1 MGSTRVNL
9 HNEAK
14 RALELMDLTSLNAH
28 DTNES
33 IVAMLDEID
42 AEVGLPAA
50 ICVYPQFVALC
61 KAQLA
66 ERGFNSIKIATVTN
80 FPSGKEPLEVVL
92 EQTRQAITD
101 GADEIDLVMPYNQVI
116 MGDPDTPWQY
126 VRSSKDVCGEKVQ
139 LKVIIESGVLSEPEM
154 IAQASDIA
162 ILAGADFIKTS
173 TGKVPVNATLPAA
186 EIMLSR
192 IKANNKPVGFKAAGG
207 VKTVAET
214 LPFLDAAERILGQ
227 SFIDA
232 EHFRFG
238 ASSLLADIKAILVKE
253 S

>member
-1 MGSTRVNL
+1 MSSTRVNL
-9 HNEAK
+9 HNKAK

-33 IVAMLDEID
+33 IIAMLDKID
-42 AEVGLPAA
+42 AEIGLPAA

-66 ERGFNSIKIATVTN
+66 ERSFNSIKIATVTN
-80 FPSGKEPLEVVL
+80 FPSGKEPLEAVL
-92 EQTRQAITD
+92 DQTRQAIRD

-139 LKVIIESGVLSEPEM
+139 LKVIIESGILSKPEV

-173 TGKVPVNATLPAA
+173 TGKVSVNATLQAA
-186 EIMLSR
+186 EVMLSR

-214 LPFLDAAERILGQ
+214 LPYLDAAERIMGQ
-227 SFIDA
+227 SWVNA
-232 EHFRFG
+232 ERFRFG
-238 ASSLLADIKAILVKE
+238 ASSLLTDIKSVLA
-253 S
+253 SDS

>member
-1 MGSTRVNL
+1 MSSTRVNL
-9 HNEAK
+9 HEKAK
-14 RALELMDLTSLNAH
+14 RALELMDLTSLNEH

-33 IVAMLDEID
+33 IIAMLDEID
-42 AEVGLPAA
+42 AEAGLPAA

-61 KAQLA
+61 KAQLQQ
-66 ERGFNSIKIATVTN
+66 RGFDSVKVATVTN
-80 FPSGKEPLEVVL
+80 FPSGKEPLEAVL

-101 GADEIDLVMPYNQVI
+101 GADEIDLVMPYSQVM

-126 VRSSKDVCGEKVQ
+126 VRSSKDVCGDKVH
-139 LKVIIESGVLSEPEM
+139 LKVIIESGVLSEPDV

-173 TGKVPVNATLPAA
+173 TGKVPVNATLQAA

-214 LPFLDAAERILGQ
+214 LPYINAAESIMGA
-227 SFIDA
+227 SWVNA
-232 EHFRFG
+232 GHFRFG
-238 ASSLLADIKAILVKE
+238 ASSLLADIKAILAE
-253 S
+253 AS